1 MDSKEEN
8 DMHNSRNEHGGRWND
23 ENEEPK
29 HCNMKNNIK
38 NERNEQTDWCI
49 RQSYTKPLFAFA
61 IQFLVLLCWCGL
73 L

>member
-8 DMHNSRNEHGGRWND
+8 DMHNSRNEHGDGMTKMKNQ
-23 ENEEPK
+23 K

-61 IQFLVLLCWCGL
+61 IQF
-73 L
+73 

>member
-29 HCNMKNNIK
+29 DCNMKNNIK
-38 NERNEQTDWCI
+38 NERIEQTD
-49 RQSYTKPLFAFA
+49 
-61 IQFLVLLCWCGL
+61 
-73 L
+73 